1 MNILSYFYEKRLSV
15 VYFMFLCRKY
25 KIITVHAT
33 VNRRIT
39 VFMKIINIKLM
50 LILIYLH
57 FTNLQIIFY
66 IK

>member
-15 VYFMFLCRKY
+15 YFMFLCRKY
-25 KIITVHAT
+25 KIIIVHTT